1 MRANDV
7 QVMSAG
13 KGVFHSEVNHSKQEA
28 VKLFQIWVFPDR
40 DNVEP
45 RYEQKSFSVVGRK
58 NQWQEIIKPASQNE
72 GEAIFIYQDA
82 WFSLSDLDAGKE
94 ISYSNHKAQNVLYL
108 FVIEG
113 DVEVNGEKLKQRD
126 AIGVSEY
133 NTIQIK
139 ASTNARLLA
148 MDVPQINLQ

>member
-1 MRANDV
+1 V

-13 KGVFHSEVNHSKQEA
+13 KGVFHSEVNHSKEEA

-45 RYEQKSFSVVGRK
+45 RYEQKSFSVEGRK
-58 NQWQEIIKPASQNE
+58 NQWQEIIKPSGQIE

-82 WFSLSDLDAGKE
+82 WFSLCDLDAGKE
-94 ISYSNHKAQNVLYL
+94 INYSNHKANNVLYL

-113 DVEVNGEKLKQRD
+113 DVELNEEKLKRRD

-133 NTIQIK
+133 DTIQIK
-139 ASTNARLLA
+139 ASSNARLLA